1 MEKSLSCSSPSLFIS
16 WFIPF
21 SDDHLNASSNIH
33 QKILAPWFPF
43 PSPSRFIFNSNF
55 FPSPIPLPLVSCQFS
70 SINDWLGRLRD
81 PNLSQSLK
89 IPINQK
95 ILQNLFFAP
104 SYNFLILP
112 RSSSSNPTSL
122 PPNLFRVFAETYHKT
137 YQINSNHVLPPFLFH
152 TSHSSRH
159 LTEED
164 ICHFLIGIKHNR
176 LWDSDIE
183 QRSTACNVQPL
194 LFTHLSFKDPLSH
207 LIMYSLLQIHS
218 HRSSSKI
225 HQLENLQ
232 VVTKEENQYTFDS
245 SLIMRN
251 VTVEDAGK
259 YKVTAR

>member
-1 MEKSLSCSSPSLFIS
+1 M
-16 WFIPF
+16 
-21 SDDHLNASSNIH
+21 H
-33 QKILAPWFPF
+33 QKHSGTMVPLSISKPLYFQFELFSKSDSSAARLLPIFLHQRLARQT
-43 PSPSRFIFNSNF
+43 SGSK
-55 FPSPIPLPLVSCQFS
+55 
-70 SINDWLGRLRD
+70 SITVPQN
-81 PNLSQSLK
+81 PKQSENSLK
-89 IPINQK
+89 P
-95 ILQNLFFAP
+95 FWAP

-164 ICHFLIGIKHNR
+164 ICHFLIGIIHNR

-207 LIMYSLLQIHS
+207 LIMYSLLQNHS